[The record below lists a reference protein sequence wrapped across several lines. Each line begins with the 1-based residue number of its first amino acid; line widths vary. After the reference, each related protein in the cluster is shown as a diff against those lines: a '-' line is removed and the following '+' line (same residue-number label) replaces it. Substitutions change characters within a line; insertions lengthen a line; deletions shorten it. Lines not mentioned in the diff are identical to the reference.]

1 MVSVKVCQKSAVS
14 HINSTSE
21 PEWIWF
27 INKISSNFF
36 TFCLQIQAILQ
47 NANVFNESFNY
58 IMTKQLFE
66 AVWDEFGSVQQSDQI
81 KAIKG
86 PRIAEFSAR
95 ACWDNFIGN
104 VFHGFVPSGWSVWPC
119 MLMTDDA
126 YEVRCS
132 SQISR
137 DIIILL
143 LWVLL
148 PGSVLFKHRVTPLM
162 SFSSVKLNKVGE
174 ADSPSGDDYSQFQG
188 CKLSSF
194 EEKQT
199 QQLPL
204 VPTDH
209 LIVGCLFGDPFAT
222 LTQNLYFE

>member
-1 MVSVKVCQKSAVS
+1 M
-14 HINSTSE
+14 
-21 PEWIWF
+21 
-27 INKISSNFF
+27 
-36 TFCLQIQAILQ
+36 
-47 NANVFNESFNY
+47 
-58 IMTKQLFE
+58 M
-66 AVWDEFGSVQQSDQI
+66 
-81 KAIKG
+81 
-86 PRIAEFSAR
+86 
-95 ACWDNFIGN
+95 
-104 VFHGFVPSGWSVWPC
+104 
-119 MLMTDDA
+119 DDA

-162 SFSSVKLNKVGE
+162 SFSSVKVNKVGE

-199 QQLPL
+199 QQQPL

-222 LTQNLYFE
+222 LTQNLNFE